1 MELNGT
7 TIICLTGEQL
17 KEFALETAKAAMAL
31 AKGEAGKTPESAKR
45 YVYGLRGIRELF
57 NVSHVTAQQYKNT
70 FLAEAVMQRG
80 RKIVVDADKA
90 MELYQQ
96 HLAAIN
102 R

>member
-17 KEFALETAKAAMAL
+17 KEFAMETAKAAMAL
-31 AKGEAGKTPESAKR
+31 AKEAPFQAQEPQKR
-45 YVYGLRGIRELF
+45 YVYGLRGIRALF

-90 MELYQQ
+90 MELYRR
-96 HLAAIN
+96 HSAATN
-102 R
+102 S